1 MIVRQAANVLDLL
14 EFFVRR
20 REPATL
26 SEIADSLG
34 WPRSSTFN
42 LIQTLVDRGYLY
54 EPRPRSG
61 YYPSPRWL
69 SAAQH
74 VAAAEPLPEFAPALV
89 GELSAETGET
99 AAIGA
104 PAGINAI
111 FVDVH
116 ESPAVVRY
124 FAQVGHRLPIHATST
139 GRALLAQYTREERFA
154 LYRRIEFR
162 QWSPTTPLSVD
173 AVEAELQHAAERG
186 YHQSLA
192 DFSPDLAGVA
202 LPLPVGDRRL
212 AVVVA
217 GPMFRM
223 LDRLALV
230 AEIIRRAI
238 KRHAA
243 SPGTGKPLGQA
254 ETAVVRL
261 KQQSSG

>member
-20 REPATL
+20 RQPATL

-34 WPRSSTFN
+34 LPRSSTFN

-69 SAAQH
+69 SLAQH

-89 GELSAETGET
+89 GALSAETGET

-154 LYRRIEFR
+154 LYRRVEFR

-212 AVVVA
+212 SVVVA

-223 LDRLALV
+223 LDRLAPV
-230 AEIIRRAI
+230 AEVIRRAV
-238 KRHAA
+238 KRHAV
-243 SPGTGKPLGQA
+243 SPDAGKPPGQA
-254 ETAVVRL
+254 ETTVFRL
-261 KQQSSG
+261 KQKSSG

>member
-26 SEIADSLG
+26 SEIADALG

-69 SAAQH
+69 AQVQQ

-89 GELSAETGET
+89 GELSRETGET

-111 FVDVH
+111 FVDVQ

-139 GRALLAQYTREERFA
+139 GRALLAQYTREERLA
-154 LYRRIEFR
+154 LYRRIEFQ
-162 QWSPTTPLSVD
+162 QWSPTTPLSSD
-173 AVEAELQHAAERG
+173 AVEAELQRAAERG

-223 LDRLALV
+223 LDRLDRV
-230 AEIIRRAI
+230 AEIIRDAVE
-238 KRHAA
+238 RHAVA
-243 SPGTGKPLGQA
+243 PGAADPPGRILR
-254 ETAVVRL
+254 VRERA
-261 KQQSSG
+261 

>member
-20 REPATL
+20 RQPATL

-69 SAAQH
+69 SLAQH

-154 LYRRIEFR
+154 LYRRVKFR
-162 QWSPTTPLSVD
+162 Q
-173 AVEAELQHAAERG
+173 
-186 YHQSLA
+186 
-192 DFSPDLAGVA
+192 
-202 LPLPVGDRRL
+202 
-212 AVVVA
+212 
-217 GPMFRM
+217 
-223 LDRLALV
+223 
-230 AEIIRRAI
+230 
-238 KRHAA
+238 
-243 SPGTGKPLGQA
+243 
-254 ETAVVRL
+254 
-261 KQQSSG
+261 

>member
-1 MIVRQAANVLDLL
+1 MIVRQAANVLELL

-20 REPATL
+20 KAPATL
-26 SEIADSLG
+26 SEIADSLH

-61 YYPSPRWL
+61 YYPSPRWF
-69 SAAQH
+69 AVAQQ
-74 VAAAEPLPEFAPALV
+74 VAAAEPLPEFVHALV

-111 FVDVH
+111 FVDVQ
-116 ESPAVVRY
+116 ESPAAVRY

-139 GRALLAQYTREERFA
+139 GRALLAQYSREERFA

-162 QWSPTTPLSVD
+162 QWSPTTPISID
-173 AVEAELQHAAERG
+173 AVEAELRRSAERG

-212 AVVVA
+212 SVVVA

-223 LDRLALV
+223 LDRLERV
-230 AEIIRRAI
+230 ADNIRRAV

-243 SPGTGKPLGQA
+243 VPSAENPVSRFFGVKEQA
-254 ETAVVRL
+254 
-261 KQQSSG
+261 

>member
-20 REPATL
+20 KEPATL
-26 SEIADSLG
+26 SAIADSLG

-61 YYPSPRWL
+61 YYPSPRWF
-69 SAAQH
+69 SVAQH
-74 VAAAEPLPEFAPALV
+74 VAAAEPLPEFVHALV

-111 FVDVH
+111 FVDVQ
-116 ESPAVVRY
+116 ESPAAVRY

-154 LYRRIEFR
+154 VYRRIEFR
-162 QWSPTTPLSVD
+162 QWSPTTPISID
-173 AVEAELQHAAERG
+173 AVEAEFAARPNAATTRASPTSVRISRVSRCRCRSATAG
-186 YHQSLA
+186 CRWW
-192 DFSPDLAGVA
+192 SPDRCFACLIGSSL
-202 LPLPVGDRRL
+202 LPTPYAAPPSATLPCRTRL
-212 AVVVA
+212 
-217 GPMFRM
+217 
-223 LDRLALV
+223 
-230 AEIIRRAI
+230 IRSANSF
-238 KRHAA
+238 A
-243 SPGTGKPLGQA
+243 
-254 ETAVVRL
+254 
-261 KQQSSG
+261 